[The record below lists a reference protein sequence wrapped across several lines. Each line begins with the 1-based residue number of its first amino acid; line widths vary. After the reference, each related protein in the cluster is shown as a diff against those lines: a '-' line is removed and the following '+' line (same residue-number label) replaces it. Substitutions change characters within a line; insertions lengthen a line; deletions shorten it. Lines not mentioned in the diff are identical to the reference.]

1 MGASPKTK
9 SDYRRLIAFKQ
20 GHIATLRAKKSAE
33 TTQSAKNA
41 ISRSIASHQ
50 ADIARLRAKMADAPN
65 K

>member
-9 SDYRRLIAFKQ
+9 SDYRMKIADKQ
-20 GHIATLRAKKSAE
+20 AALARERARICNDEQGKRNKK
-33 TTQSAKNA
+33 NN
-41 ISRSIASHQ
+41 IASLQ

>member
-9 SDYRRLIAFKQ
+9 SDYRIRIAAKQ
-20 GHIATLRAKKSAE
+20 GQIATLRANKSAE
-33 TTQSAKNA
+33 TNQSTKNA
-41 ISRSIASHQ
+41 ISRSIASLQ